1 MLRMCQASGLSPLD
15 NIVQF
20 GSAAVIIFEHS
31 FYVFDRRR
39 YLQDKQSCDP
49 SFYVGLE
56 QYIASPHAAAVT
68 EAVSAAVQAYQETV
82 ATASRTYEDAVA
94 TASRAYEE
102 AVRTAVYPYEGNS
115 PAWTAKLPFK
125 PLKRRA
131 KAAKAAFE
139 RSKEEEKESVERS
152 EKNEKET
159 SCYRAKKELIKA
171 VVRIT
176 LNHRL
181 PRP

>member
-1 MLRMCQASGLSPLD
+1 MNLLIIDHL
-15 NIVQF
+15 
-20 GSAAVIIFEHS
+20 AAVIMFEHS

-39 YLQDKQSCDP
+39 YLQDKQTYDP

-82 ATASRTYEDAVA
+82 ATASR
-94 TASRAYEE
+94 AYEE
-102 AVRTAVYPYEGNS
+102 VVRTAVYPYEGNS
-115 PAWTAKLPFK
+115 PAWTAKLPFS
-125 PLKRRA
+125 PLKR
-131 KAAKAAFE
+131 KAKAAFE
-139 RSKEEEKESVERS
+139 RSKAEEKES
-152 EKNEKET
+152 
-159 SCYRAKKELIKA
+159 SCYRAKEELIKA

>member
-1 MLRMCQASGLSPLD
+1 VASGLSPLE

-39 YLQDKQSCDP
+39 YLQDKQTCDP

-102 AVRTAVYPYEGNS
+102 AARTAVYPYEGNS
-115 PAWTAKLPFK
+115 LAWTAKLPFK

-131 KAAKAAFE
+131 KAAFERSKEKEKKAFE
-139 RSKEEEKESVERS
+139 RSKEKEKES
-152 EKNEKET
+152 
-159 SCYRAKKELIKA
+159 SCYRAKEELIKA